1 MHLDKMFQI
10 KSLGKVPGQFVP
22 CKEYQKH
29 YCTLFIVTVLSKNM
43 IRRSYSLV
51 HIGFSLQQ
59 NRMAIHDFCV
69 LNHWGL
75 VMHIC
80 ICNLTIIASDN
91 GMLPV
96 RRQAIIRTNA
106 GILLSGTLGTNVSEI
121 LIQICTFSFK
131 NMHLKMSS
139 GKMAT
144 ILSWPQC
151 VNSADWFKCSV
162 MYFMQPMLSFCCE
175 WKIINFP
182 IYIVHCVQCY

>member
-1 MHLDKMFQI
+1 
-10 KSLGKVPGQFVP
+10 
-22 CKEYQKH
+22 
-29 YCTLFIVTVLSKNM
+29 M

-59 NRMAIHDFCV
+59 NPMAIQDFCV

-139 GKMAT
+139 GKWQPFCLGLNVL
-144 ILSWPQC
+144 IVLIGLNVLWCISC
-151 VNSADWFKCSV
+151 SLCCLFVVNKKSLISQSTLFTASNVIKWEWSA
-162 MYFMQPMLSFCCE
+162 
-175 WKIINFP
+175 
-182 IYIVHCVQCY
+182 